1 MEDRN
6 TINTTKDN
14 DKAMSYDEVLEKLEA
29 VSIKMAS
36 YNDYPQSA
44 TNNAKRARKWKEENG
59 SDCGTRV
66 GWTRSAQLA
75 DRKPISRD
83 TIARMASFK
92 RHQQNKDV
100 PYSEGCGGL
109 MWDAWGGTSGIEW
122 AIRKLKQID
131 KNKK

>member
-1 MEDRN
+1 MENRN